1 MKPTNWFENLNCAIE
16 GILYAAK
23 TQRHMKVHFF
33 VAVVVLFL
41 SLYLDIS
48 RMEFII
54 LVLSI
59 TLVLFAEMINT
70 AIEETINL
78 IHEEYHPLA
87 KIVKDAAAGGVLIAS
102 FGAIV
107 TGYWILS
114 KPLFS
119 YVETGIIAVK
129 RAPEYVT
136 IISLVVVVFIVIIM
150 KSHFGKGMPLHGGM
164 PSGHAAV
171 SFALWTSVAL
181 ITVDPFI
188 TVLTL
193 ILAVMVSHS
202 RLLLGI
208 HRTREIFLGGLIGF
222 LTTLLFFQTFT

>member
-33 VAVVVLFL
+33 VAAVVLFL
-41 SLYLDIS
+41 GLYLDIS

-59 TLVLFAEMINT
+59 TLVLFAETINT

-222 LTTLLFFQTFT
+222 LTTLLFFQIFT

>member
-33 VAVVVLFL
+33 VAALVLL
-41 SLYLDIS
+41 LGLYLDIS

-188 TVLTL
+188 TILTL

>member
-1 MKPTNWFENLNCAIE
+1 MKPTNWFESLNCAIE

-33 VAVVVLFL
+33 VAALVLL
-41 SLYLDIS
+41 LGLYLDIS

-188 TVLTL
+188 TILTL